1 MADPINKHPLAGLVN
16 FFETVLLEDGFS
28 GEFHCDK
35 ATCLVNATDNSI
47 YEVVPQAVAMP
58 KNRQDVEK
66 LIRLANQEAFSS
78 LYFCARGG
86 GTGTNGQSLS
96 DGVVIDFSRFMNKIR
111 EFNPEQKTIIVEP
124 GVILS
129 ELNRFLQPHGLFFAP
144 NVSTADRATIGGM
157 IATDAAGKGSLIYGK
172 TADHLLGLEM
182 VLADG
187 RVIDALEDNKL
198 PEPLN
203 DFLCDTLAKP
213 EVQAEIATRFPNLK
227 RPLSGYNLK
236 QAYQNSICDLN
247 YLVAGSEGTLG
258 LVTAAKLKLVEIPKQ
273 RALIAVHY
281 PDFISA
287 LKDAENLIRFKPLAI
302 EVLDEKVQQA
312 AHSLAEWQSTADIL
326 QAKPENIIS
335 NFAEFCAVS
344 VAELEAQLAAVT
356 TELERQAANYVV
368 IRDNQQ
374 INRMWAIRSLAV
386 GLVGRLPGKRKPM
399 AFVEDAIVPP
409 ENLAAFVGELQQEL
423 DSRQLVYAMYGHVDV
438 GCIHVRPALDM
449 LTETDRQL
457 IRPLTESVVAL
468 VKKYGGVL
476 WGEHG
481 KGYRGEFVPAVFGDK
496 LYAVLV
502 EIKKYFD
509 PQNRFN
515 RLKLVAPDIS
525 IELAKIDK
533 ITMRGELDQV
543 ISSDLQEQFADAL
556 LCNGNG
562 ACFNQDA
569 ANVMCP
575 SYKVTQDRIHS
586 PKGRALLIKEWLRQK
601 STGSNDE
608 QKAAAMA
615 YAALSGCLGC
625 KACSGK
631 CPTQVSIP
639 DLRSKFLHSYHKLYR
654 KRKLRDLM
662 LGHIESLLP
671 LAAKFPKMWNF
682 IHRNRLAPSFGLTS
696 IPLFETDQTLAE
708 GLHQLQV
715 KIYSDPKQLPALPD
729 NSVAIFTDVFS
740 AFLDNKVL
748 FSTVAVLQ
756 KLGKVPYVIYPR
768 VSGKSLVFGGFL
780 DEFKRNSAKLARLIN
795 PLLRAKIPV
804 ITVENSITVMFRDE
818 MKKFACALD
827 GKVLTIAELLAQYNQ
842 ELSNCERLSHESGKY
857 RLLPH
862 CTEQALLP
870 ADSKHWQNIFAAS
883 GATLEVVNGGCC
895 GMAGTYGH
903 LKEQQQNSAALF
915 KKHWQN
921 NIETSPVT
929 VVASGFSCRSQTK
942 KQIGQVLP
950 HPIEIINNLIK

>member
-1 MADPINKHPLAGLVN
+1 MADNLQNQKAAGLVN
-16 FFETVLLEDGFS
+16 FFETVLLQDGFS

-58 KNRQDVEK
+58 KSLQDVEK
-66 LIRLANQEAFSS
+66 LINLANQEAFNS

-111 EFNPEQKTIIVEP
+111 EFNSDEKTVVVEP

-182 VLADG
+182 VLSDG
-187 RVIDALEDNKL
+187 RIIDTINNDQL
-198 PEPLN
+198 PDELV
-203 DFLCDTLAKP
+203 DFLTSVLDR
-213 EVQAEIATRFPNLK
+213 EDVQAEITARFPHLK

-236 QAYQNSICDLN
+236 QAFQQSKIDLN
-247 YLVAGSEGTLG
+247 YLIAGSEGTLG

-273 RALIAVHY
+273 RALIAIHY
-281 PDFISA
+281 LDFITA

-312 AHSLAEWQSTADIL
+312 AHSLAEWQSTADLL

-335 NFAEFCAVS
+335 NFAEFCAVN
-344 VAELEAQLAAVT
+344 VAELEEQLVAVT
-356 TELERQAANYVV
+356 AELDRQAANYVV

-409 ENLAAFVGELQQEL
+409 ENLAAFVSELQQEL

-449 LTETDRQL
+449 LDDGDRQL
-457 IRPLTESVVAL
+457 IRPLTESVVNL
-468 VKKYGGVL
+468 VQKYGGVL

-481 KGYRGEFVPAVFGDK
+481 KGYRGEFVPVVFGEK

-509 PQNRFN
+509 PHNRFN
-515 RLKLVAPDIS
+515 PLKLVAPDITV
-525 IELAKIDK
+525 ELAKIDK

-543 ISSDLQEQFADAL
+543 IVPDLQEQFADAL

-586 PKGRALLIKEWLRQK
+586 PKGRAVLIKEWLRQK
-601 STGSNDE
+601 STASSKE
-608 QKAAAMA
+608 QRAAAMA

-696 IPLFETDQTLAE
+696 IPLFETDQTLEE

-715 KIYSDPKQLPALPD
+715 KLYSDAKQAANLPK
-729 NSVAIFTDVFS
+729 NSVVIFADVFS
-740 AFLDNKVL
+740 SFLDNKVL
-748 FSTVAVLQ
+748 FATVSVLQ
-756 KLGKVPYVIYPR
+756 KLGKTPYVIYPR

-780 DEFKRNSAKLARLIN
+780 DEFKRNSQKLARLIN
-795 PLLRAKIPV
+795 PLFAAEIPV
-804 ITVENSITVMFRDE
+804 ITVENSITIMFRDE
-818 MKKFACALD
+818 MKKFAETLD
-827 GKVLTIAELLAQYNQ
+827 GKVLSIAELLVQYDG
-842 ELSNCERLSHESGKY
+842 ELGQLERNLAEISKY

-870 ADSKHWQNIFAAS
+870 NDGKHWQKIFTAS
-883 GATLEVVNGGCC
+883 GAVLEVVNVGCC

-903 LKEQQQNSAALF
+903 LKEQQENSAMLF

-921 NIETSPVT
+921 NVEMSPVS
-929 VVASGFSCRSQTK
+929 VIASGFSCRSQTK
-942 KQIGQVLP
+942 KQIGKALP
-950 HPIEIINNLIK
+950 HPIEIINSLIK